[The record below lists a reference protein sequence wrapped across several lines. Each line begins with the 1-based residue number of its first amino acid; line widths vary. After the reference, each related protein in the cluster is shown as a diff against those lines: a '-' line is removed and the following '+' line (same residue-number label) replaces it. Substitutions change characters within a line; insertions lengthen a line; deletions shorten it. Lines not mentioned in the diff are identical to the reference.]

1 MPLKGWVEGE
11 RKHAMDNVKGSL
23 SVCRKEAQTGTPDQG
38 DRCPILTVEELGGM
52 LYRKNKQTNKPGSSV
67 VAKKA
72 FKKAFKISSYS

>member
-1 MPLKGWVEGE
+1 MQKRG
-11 RKHAMDNVKGSL
+11 
-23 SVCRKEAQTGTPDQG
+23 QTGTPDQG
-38 DRCPILTVEELGGM
+38 DHCPILTVEELGGV